1 MTVALTNTSGRPLV
15 FVLAHDE
22 YCEALGTCACD
33 VRPGRKTLRLPGSL
47 TLATGV
53 MVEGLEDAILALP
66 DAARAVRQG
75 RLSVCRDVEP
85 LDSPTTP
92 MPALPEAGGTPEA
105 TKARKKRGT

>member
-53 MVEGLEDAILALP
+53 TVEGLEDAILALP

-75 RLSVCRDVEP
+75 RLSVRRDVEP
-85 LDSPTTP
+85 FDSP
-92 MPALPEAGGTPEA
+92 MPAPPEAGGTPDA
-105 TKARKKRGT
+105 TNARKKRGT